1 MKQIRQISYDNT
13 YMCNLKKIYIYIYT
27 HTHTD
32 ELSYKTEKNHRPRK
46 LILTVIKR
54 EMWEEG
60 IN

>member
-1 MKQIRQISYDNT
+1 MIPYEANQTNIYDNT
-13 YMCNLKKIYIYIYT
+13 YMCNLKIYIYT

-32 ELSYKTEKNHRPRK
+32 ELIYKTEKNHRPRK